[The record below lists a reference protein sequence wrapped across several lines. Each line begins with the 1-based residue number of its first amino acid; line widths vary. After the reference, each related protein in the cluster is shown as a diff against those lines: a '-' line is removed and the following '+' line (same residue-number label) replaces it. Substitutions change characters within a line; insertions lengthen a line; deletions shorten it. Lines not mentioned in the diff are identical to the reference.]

1 MMKKLKDNSFQENNT
16 KENTQIRFNRTN
28 PIQIQIQSKGQYQTG
43 IITNTLAHKVK
54 DRVADNHQ

>member
-1 MMKKLKDNSFQENNT
+1 MKKLKDNSFQENNT

-28 PIQIQIQSKGQYQTG
+28 PIQIQIQSKDQYQIG

>member
-1 MMKKLKDNSFQENNT
+1 MKKLKDNSFQENNT

-28 PIQIQIQSKGQYQTG
+28 PIQIQSKDQYQTE